1 MPALPLIATALLE
14 VKPDSW
20 ELQEG
25 LECCSF
31 FLNLKNLTLLL
42 GMGTFRAMITFLLI
56 AGARMQM
63 LLSHQSS

>member
-31 FLNLKNLTLLL
+31 FLNPKNLTLL
-42 GMGTFRAMITFLLI
+42 GMETFRTMITFVLV
-56 AGARMQM
+56 AGARMHM

>member
-31 FLNLKNLTLLL
+31 FLNLKSLTLL
-42 GMGTFRAMITFLLI
+42 GMGTSRAMTTFVLV
-56 AGARMQM
+56 AGAPMQM